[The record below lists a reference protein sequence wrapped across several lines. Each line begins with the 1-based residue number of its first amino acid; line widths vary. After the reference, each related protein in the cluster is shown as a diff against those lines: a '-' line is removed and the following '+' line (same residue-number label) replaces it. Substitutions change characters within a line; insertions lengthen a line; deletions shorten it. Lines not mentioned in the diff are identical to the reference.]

1 MERAWHKAYERFI
14 ADTIY
19 LLMKALS
26 LVELMISVVIFS
38 LLLGGVY
45 MIMGVGD
52 KSNIAEMGYLDLQQG
67 ARQAMSSMV
76 RELRGADSVVVG
88 VGGSTVTFN
97 TADDTN
103 IQYSRN
109 ASNQVVRTSALVANR
124 YLGSNINSLVF
135 TLSGSTVDIQLA
147 AQKTVRNRTLCF
159 PSPCTSPAKVLKEK
173 VRLRNE

>member
-1 MERAWHKAYERFI
+1 
-14 ADTIY
+14 
-19 LLMKALS
+19 MKALS
-26 LVELMISVVIFS
+26 LVEFMISVVIFS
-38 LLLGGVY
+38 LLLGGAY

-67 ARQAMSSMV
+67 ARQAMFSMI

-88 VGGSTVTFN
+88 GGGSTVTFN
-97 TADDTN
+97 TAADTN

-109 ASNQVVRTSALVANR
+109 ASNQVLRTSALVANR
-124 YLGSNINSLVF
+124 YLGNNINSLSF
-135 TLSGSTVDIQLA
+135 TLSGNLVEIQLT

-159 PSPCTSPAKVLKEK
+159 PTPCSTPAKVLKEK

>member
-1 MERAWHKAYERFI
+1 
-14 ADTIY
+14 
-19 LLMKALS
+19 MKAFTL
-26 LVELMISVVIFS
+26 LEFMISVVIFS
-38 LLLGGVY
+38 LLLCGVY
-45 MIMGVGD
+45 MIMGIGE

-88 VGGSTVTFN
+88 GGGSTVTFN

-103 IQYSRN
+103 IQFSRAQIPN
-109 ASNQVVRTSALVANR
+109 SAGVWAVARTSSLIGGPK
-124 YLGSNINSLVF
+124 YLGNDINSLFFV
-135 TLSGSTVDIQLA
+135 LAGSTVEIQLT

>member
-1 MERAWHKAYERFI
+1 
-14 ADTIY
+14 
-19 LLMKALS
+19 MKALS

-67 ARQAMSSMV
+67 ARQAMFSMV

-103 IQYSRN
+103 IQFFRAQIPNSDVW
-109 ASNQVVRTSALVANR
+109 AVARTSALAGNSR
-124 YLGSNINSLVF
+124 YLGNNIDSLTF
-135 TLSGSTVDIQLA
+135 SLSGSTVEIQLT

-159 PSPCTSPAKVLKEK
+159 PTPCSTPAKVLKEK